1 MRDGP
6 GTVRNLASFDLKS
19 GRPLWWW
26 KLVAISLFEEIN
38 EEEVRTMKGPSHC
51 QCLRLCGQGASP
63 VAYVEQATSLS
74 QWLNQLALPEMLVQC
89 NEGAKQCLS
98 IAAACSKPQL
108 WIAIEQW
115 VTWDYVGCSTCRTG
129 LQVLKSSSDRSSSEP
144 KAWCLGPKNQEQRH
158 ALYLLKLFDDWGMTI
173 WKSHFADC
181 QSPDT
186 SESQPLSSHASQQ
199 GIVCFDKAS
208 QHRWG
213 RNLLNQ
219 RIGRLLLPWFLF
231 GRNTFFLHMTQYMYK
246 DIYIICIY
254 IICIYIYVYIYIYI
268 HT

>member
-26 KLVAISLFEEIN
+26 KLVAISLFDEIN

-108 WIAIEQW
+108 
-115 VTWDYVGCSTCRTG
+115 
-129 LQVLKSSSDRSSSEP
+129 
-144 KAWCLGPKNQEQRH
+144 
-158 ALYLLKLFDDWGMTI
+158 
-173 WKSHFADC
+173 
-181 QSPDT
+181 
-186 SESQPLSSHASQQ
+186 
-199 GIVCFDKAS
+199 
-208 QHRWG
+208 
-213 RNLLNQ
+213 
-219 RIGRLLLPWFLF
+219 
-231 GRNTFFLHMTQYMYK
+231 
-246 DIYIICIY
+246 
-254 IICIYIYVYIYIYI
+254 
-268 HT
+268 